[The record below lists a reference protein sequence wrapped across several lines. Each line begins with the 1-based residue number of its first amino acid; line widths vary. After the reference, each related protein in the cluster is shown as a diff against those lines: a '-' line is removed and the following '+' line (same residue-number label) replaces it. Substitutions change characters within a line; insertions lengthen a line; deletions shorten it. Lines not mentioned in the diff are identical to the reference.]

1 MERKF
6 YKVLMNWKEN
16 NSDIPLMVV
25 GVRQIGKTYII
36 NEFCKNEFD
45 DYVYINFI
53 DRPNIV
59 SIFEERIDFE
69 SKIKRI
75 ELELDKKISENTII
89 FFDEIQESEAAIT
102 SLKSFCESEFPYK
115 IVCAGS
121 LLGVKLKRFH
131 SSFPVGK
138 VKIEYMYPMDFEEFL
153 MALGKRMW
161 LDEIKRCYEEMEQIS
176 IHDKLLELYRVYL
189 CLGGMPDSIKQY
201 IEVNED
207 IFLVDKKI
215 LSNIVS
221 SYLADMNKYVNSYVE
236 SVKIENIYKKIPV
249 ILAKENKKFQY
260 SDIESGANKR
270 KYESAVDWLI
280 SSNMVYEC
288 NLVNKPEIPLAVYQD
303 NDYFKLYLSDVGIL
317 TSLLKINFS
326 DILLDN
332 NFMFKGAIAENY
344 VAQALKSNEVSL
356 YYWRS
361 SNVAEIDFLI
371 YNEDGI
377 IPIEVKA
384 SSNIKSKSLGVYIDK
399 YNPKYAIRVSTKNF
413 GFENG
418 IKSVPLYAAFLIK

>member
-1 MERKF
+1 
-6 YKVLMNWKEN
+6 
-16 NSDIPLMVV
+16 
-25 GVRQIGKTYII
+25 
-36 NEFCKNEFD
+36 
-45 DYVYINFI
+45 
-53 DRPNIV
+53 
-59 SIFEERIDFE
+59 
-69 SKIKRI
+69 
-75 ELELDKKISENTII
+75 
-89 FFDEIQESEAAIT
+89 
-102 SLKSFCESEFPYK
+102 
-115 IVCAGS
+115 
-121 LLGVKLKRFH
+121 
-131 SSFPVGK
+131 
-138 VKIEYMYPMDFEEFL
+138 
-153 MALGKRMW
+153 
-161 LDEIKRCYEEMEQIS
+161 
-176 IHDKLLELYRVYL
+176 
-189 CLGGMPDSIKQY
+189 
-201 IEVNED
+201 
-207 IFLVDKKI
+207 
-215 LSNIVS
+215 
-221 SYLADMNKYVNSYVE
+221 
-236 SVKIENIYKKIPV
+236 
-249 ILAKENKKFQY
+249 
-260 SDIESGANKR
+260 
-270 KYESAVDWLI
+270 
-280 SSNMVYEC
+280 MVYEC